1 MADLIELST
10 VPPPYRAASL
20 AASSSGTGSSCVRA
34 QEKRKARVPS
44 RPAAARAEW
53 PPPARQCPPLEL
65 EVLPGTESLEK
76 RARKRSSSRQPSRHS
91 VKSDL
96 TPSPRHWDKLPR
108 GRQHGVVDS
117 GDDSGSVDDPTKDR
131 SGVDLDDPMLPG
143 TTLQETPLYG
153 AGPSEIG
160 IAPPCP
166 DTHVDVIDKGLP
178 TTPDEKDE
186 QMREMKTELGVLHFQ
201 MSAIVQKNDEERRSH
216 LCSLHEKE
224 EQLKKKDEIYV
235 EHLKQIEDLGS
246 LIEALQSSV
255 KELQR
260 PVIEAQVV
268 EPGTNVVQA
277 SAPSSSDT
285 GTSNVSGTVAPME
298 QSTVDGILVEE
309 LTDDRVIVDAMTVD
323 GVILDMIQA
332 TVFQPNRLY
341 LPTADGGIE
350 ESNILT
356 DVSAGTP
363 DSPVLVSGTEEFHAE
378 YGDSPLPV
386 REASRS
392 ATPTRSP
399 RTPSLGTRLMQSMW
413 PGKSR
418 SPSVKR

>member
-1 MADLIELST
+1 
-10 VPPPYRAASL
+10 
-20 AASSSGTGSSCVRA
+20 
-34 QEKRKARVPS
+34 
-44 RPAAARAEW
+44 
-53 PPPARQCPPLEL
+53 
-65 EVLPGTESLEK
+65 
-76 RARKRSSSRQPSRHS
+76 
-91 VKSDL
+91 
-96 TPSPRHWDKLPR
+96 
-108 GRQHGVVDS
+108 
-117 GDDSGSVDDPTKDR
+117 
-131 SGVDLDDPMLPG
+131 MLPG

-277 SAPSSSDT
+277 SAPSSSDI

-298 QSTVDGILVEE
+298 QSTVDGI
-309 LTDDRVIVDAMTVD
+309 IVDAMTVD
-323 GVILDMIQA
+323 GVILDMHQS

-341 LPTADGGIE
+341 LPTADGGVE
-350 ESNILT
+350 ESNVLT

-363 DSPVLVSGTEEFHAE
+363 ESPVLVSGTEEFPAD
-378 YGDSPLPV
+378 YGDSPPPL
-386 REASRS
+386 REASHSPVSRKSRS

-399 RTPSLGTRLMQSMW
+399 RTPNLGTRLFQSMW
-413 PGKSR
+413 PGKPR

>member
-1 MADLIELST
+1 MI
-10 VPPPYRAASL
+10 R
-20 AASSSGTGSSCVRA
+20 
-34 QEKRKARVPS
+34 RKV
-44 RPAAARAEW
+44 
-53 PPPARQCPPLEL
+53 
-65 EVLPGTESLEK
+65 
-76 RARKRSSSRQPSRHS
+76 
-91 VKSDL
+91 
-96 TPSPRHWDKLPR
+96 
-108 GRQHGVVDS
+108 
-117 GDDSGSVDDPTKDR
+117 R
-131 SGVDLDDPMLPG
+131 SGVDLDDPMVSG
-143 TTLQETPLYG
+143 TTLQDTALSGE
-153 AGPSEIG
+153 GPSEIA
-160 IAPPCP
+160 IAPFCP
-166 DTHVDVIDKGLP
+166 GTHVEVIEKGLS

-186 QMREMKTELGVLHFQ
+186 QMRGMKTELEVLQFQ
-201 MSAIVQKNDEERRSH
+201 MSAFVQKNDEERRSH
-216 LCSLHEKE
+216 LLSLHEKE
-224 EQLKKKDEIYV
+224 EQLKKKDEIHV

-309 LTDDRVIVDAMTVD
+309 LTDDRVVVDSMTVD
-323 GVILDMIQA
+323 GVILDMHQSS
-332 TVFQPNRLY
+332 VFQPNRLY
-341 LPTADGGIE
+341 LPTADGGVE

-363 DSPVLVSGTEEFHAE
+363 DSPVLVSGTEEFPAD

-399 RTPSLGTRLMQSMW
+399 RTPSLGTRLLQSMW

>member
-1 MADLIELST
+1 
-10 VPPPYRAASL
+10 
-20 AASSSGTGSSCVRA
+20 
-34 QEKRKARVPS
+34 
-44 RPAAARAEW
+44 
-53 PPPARQCPPLEL
+53 
-65 EVLPGTESLEK
+65 
-76 RARKRSSSRQPSRHS
+76 

-143 TTLQETPLYG
+143 TTLQETPLSG
-153 AGPSEIG
+153 AGPSEIA

-166 DTHVDVIDKGLP
+166 DTHVEVIGKGLP

-186 QMREMKTELGVLHFQ
+186 QMREMKTELGVLQFQ

-216 LCSLHEKE
+216 LCCLHEKE
-224 EQLKKKDEIYV
+224 EQLKQKDEIYN
-235 EHLKQIEDLGS
+235 EHLKQIEDLGR
-246 LIEALQSSV
+246 LIETLQSSV

-268 EPGTNVVQA
+268 EAGTNVVQA
-277 SAPSSSDT
+277 SAPSSSDI

-298 QSTVDGILVEE
+298 QSTVDGI
-309 LTDDRVIVDAMTVD
+309 IVDAMTVD
-323 GVILDMIQA
+323 GVILDMHQS

-341 LPTADGGIE
+341 LPTADGGVE
-350 ESNILT
+350 ESNVLT
-356 DVSAGTP
+356 DVSPGTP
-363 DSPVLVSGTEEFHAE
+363 ESPVLVSGTEEFPADF
-378 YGDSPLPV
+378 GDSPPPLREWSHSPV
-386 REASRS
+386 SRKSRS

-399 RTPSLGTRLMQSMW
+399 RTPSLGTRLLQSMW
-413 PGKSR
+413 PGKPR

>member
-1 MADLIELST
+1 MWLHSQEQFELH
-10 VPPPYRAASL
+10 
-20 AASSSGTGSSCVRA
+20 
-34 QEKRKARVPS
+34 QEDKKHKRN
-44 RPAAARAEW
+44 
-53 PPPARQCPPLEL
+53 
-65 EVLPGTESLEK
+65 
-76 RARKRSSSRQPSRHS
+76 
-91 VKSDL
+91 
-96 TPSPRHWDKLPR
+96 
-108 GRQHGVVDS
+108 
-117 GDDSGSVDDPTKDR
+117 
-131 SGVDLDDPMLPG
+131 
-143 TTLQETPLYG
+143 
-153 AGPSEIG
+153 I
-160 IAPPCP
+160 
-166 DTHVDVIDKGLP
+166 KG
-178 TTPDEKDE
+178 
-186 QMREMKTELGVLHFQ
+186 QMREMKTELEVLQFQ
-201 MSAIVQKNDEERRSH
+201 MSAAMQKNDEERRSH
-216 LCSLHEKE
+216 LLSLHEKE
-224 EQLKKKDEIYV
+224 EQLKKKDEIHV